1 MGCIIYVHGTLKYMY
16 NTRSSLSISK
26 LIWVNSPD
34 CNQLT
39 SGVIELGTREEV
51 NRKWQASWMIRDGIL
66 GYCKIISNHILIFP
80 CYIIIYITWFHTHHR
95 KVFSNWK
102 GNKKKTMKWTKRLDF
117 FLVNLN
123 QTDHTITYIF
133 FFILRQLNFYCG
145 PKNPVFHCTRV
156 LLRKGCQ
163 RDRPVSVSLT
173 PWGQALCVCE
183 VIFWLR
189 FCPFSC
195 MRW

>member
-51 NRKWQASWMIRDGIL
+51 NHKWQASWMIRDGIL

-102 GNKKKTMKWTKRLDF
+102 GNKKNNEVDKKARLFFSKFEPNRSYDYIYF
-117 FLVNLN
+117 FLYPSAAEFLLWSQKSRFPLHSGLAEKGV
-123 QTDHTITYIF
+123 
-133 FFILRQLNFYCG
+133 
-145 PKNPVFHCTRV
+145 PTR
-156 LLRKGCQ
+156 
-163 RDRPVSVSLT
+163 
-173 PWGQALCVCE
+173 
-183 VIFWLR
+183 
-189 FCPFSC
+189 
-195 MRW
+195 